1 MPITVKDYSNNP
13 KGDEVAFLCDDE
25 WRLTEQIK
33 QLEVWLEGHAEKLLA
48 GDYVVDVGFSSRE
61 GATGGGAMLNVSS
74 LKLMAAKGMS
84 LELSE
89 YPPFE

>member
-1 MPITVKDYSNNP
+1 MPITVRNYLSNP
-13 KGDEVAFLCDDE
+13 EGDEVAFLCDDE

-33 QLEVWLEGHAEKLLA
+33 QLEIWLESHANQLSA
-48 GDYVVDVGFSSRE
+48 GKYVVDVGFSPRD
-61 GATGGGAMLNVSS
+61 GAAGGGAMLNASS
-74 LKLMAAKGMS
+74 LKQMVAKGMS